1 MAITAA
7 DVARVRKEREQN
19 RNGQAPLE
27 GKWQAGDVAK
37 VRRES
42 AAARAGGFAQR
53 RELDDELYTRRTGRP
68 AAGTMPNRT
77 RMNDEDEPGGLLGQL
92 GMQQGKGGKEARP

>member
-42 AAARAGGFAQR
+42 AQSSAA
-53 RELDDELYTRRTGRP
+53 
-68 AAGTMPNRT
+68 
-77 RMNDEDEPGGLLGQL
+77 
-92 GMQQGKGGKEARP
+92 